1 MALANLFNQT
11 KGNVGDVDRI
21 LIEAFGGNTE
31 KMHEAYELHHT
42 SLDDPGTRARLNKII
57 PLK

>member
-1 MALANLFNQT
+1 MANY
-11 KGNVGDVDRI
+11 KENVSIFWDSPVNADGTLYSHI
-21 LIEAFGGNTE
+21 
-31 KMHEAYELHHT
+31 KAYELHHT